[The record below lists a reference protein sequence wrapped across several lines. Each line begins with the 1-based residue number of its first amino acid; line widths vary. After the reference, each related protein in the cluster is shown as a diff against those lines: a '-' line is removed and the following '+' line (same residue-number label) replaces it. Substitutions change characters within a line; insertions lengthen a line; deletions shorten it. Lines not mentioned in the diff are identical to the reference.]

1 MSQSGLLVILRHGES
16 EWNARGVWTG
26 LTDVHLTEN
35 GRAEAVQMGEMI
47 KDLHFDQAFASEQI
61 RTHETLDGVLSAIHE
76 TTLARTYAKAFNERD
91 YGIYTGKNKWEVEQA
106 IGHDKFIAL
115 RRGWNYPVEH
125 GESLREVYARTIPY
139 YKSHVVPLLL
149 SGKNVLIV
157 AHGNS
162 IRSLQKYIENIDNAA
177 IAQVE
182 MIFGSALIYTVDKT
196 GRQKSKNVRKI
207 DVIPPPA

>member
-1 MSQSGLLVILRHGES
+1 MNESGLLVILRHGES

-26 LTDVHLTEN
+26 LTDVHLTAKGKE
-35 GRAEAVQMGEMI
+35 EAVQMGEMI

-76 TTLARTYAKAFNERD
+76 TNLARTYAKAFNERD

-106 IGHDKFIAL
+106 IGHDKFLAL
-115 RRGWNYPVEH
+115 RRSWDYPVEE
-125 GESLREVYARTIPY
+125 GESLRQVYERTIPY
-139 YKSHVVPLLL
+139 YRSNVVPLLL

-162 IRSLQKYIENIDNAA
+162 IRSLQKYIEDISNDEISE
-177 IAQVE
+177 VE
-182 MIFGSALIYTVDKT
+182 MIFGSALIYTVDKS
-196 GRQKSKNVRKI
+196 GRQVTKKVRKI
-207 DVIPPPA
+207 DITPPPA